1 MWGPEGQ
8 SYGLLLWGDP
18 VRQSYGLLLWSGPV
32 GRSCGAFLWGGS
44 LVQQSFGL
52 EFLLQGQFS
61 EPRLCWVVSPLANF
75 TNTRFQNCSCFKW
88 QRNLIIQNTNLR
100 NRLFLKTKSS
110 VVTERSLCTKFCQ
123 KVHCGLLT
131 DFLSKVPL

>member
-1 MWGPEGQ
+1 MWWSCRAVLQGSPMGC
-8 SYGLLLWGDP
+8 SCGAVLWG
-18 VRQSYGLLLWSGPV
+18 VPV

-44 LVQQSFGL
+44 LVQRSSGL

-110 VVTERSLCTKFCQ
+110 VVTGRSLCTKFCQ